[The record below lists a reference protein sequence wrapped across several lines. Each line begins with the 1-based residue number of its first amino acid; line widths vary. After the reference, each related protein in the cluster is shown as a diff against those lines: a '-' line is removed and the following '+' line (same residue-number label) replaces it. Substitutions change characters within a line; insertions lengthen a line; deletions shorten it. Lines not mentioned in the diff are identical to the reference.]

1 MKHHQQKLQATRQLL
16 EDMPFG
22 KYVKV
27 PKHQSGH
34 FRKLFP
40 LPFFA
45 IIDGVPREIDITLKE
60 FEELVPIVERE
71 KEALQKSIT
80 GINWKLTDT
89 TAPRQAATV
98 YLVSGSKN
106 HDLGEIVDKSP
117 RS

>member
-1 MKHHQQKLQATRQLL
+1 MKFHQEKLQATRQLL

-45 IIDGVPREIDITLKE
+45 IIDGAPKEIDITLKE
-60 FEELVPIVERE
+60 FEELVPIVEKE
-71 KEALQKSIT
+71 KDTWQKTI
-80 GINWKLTDT
+80 
-89 TAPRQAATV
+89 
-98 YLVSGSKN
+98 SGV
-106 HDLGEIVDKSP
+106 H
-117 RS
+117 

>member
-1 MKHHQQKLQATRQLL
+1 MKFHQEKLQATRQLL

-45 IIDGVPREIDITLKE
+45 IIEGVPREIDITLKE
-60 FEELVPIVERE
+60 FEELVPIVEKE
-71 KEALQKSIT
+71 KDALQKAISS
-80 GINWKLTDT
+80 
-89 TAPRQAATV
+89 V
-98 YLVSGSKN
+98 
-106 HDLGEIVDKSP
+106 H
-117 RS
+117 